1 MVSLECGQGKK
12 GRFAKGSRHKYG
24 RKKQLKTNGTE
35 FCGTAR
41 AEFQNSQ
48 QAVKHPPVLYTFLLH
63 HPPFI
68 AAKKDE
74 YNKALPKEPLSTS
87 KHNAQ
92 DRILAEKVHP
102 VLIGIRRHLYI
113 CKLM

>member
-1 MVSLECGQGKK
+1 MWKRKK
-12 GRFAKGSRHKYG
+12 RFAKGGRRKYG
-24 RKKQLKTNGTE
+24 REKQLRMNGSE

-48 QAVKHPPVLYTFLLH
+48 QAVKNLPVLYMFLLH

-68 AAKKDE
+68 AAEKDE

-87 KHNAQ
+87 RHNAQ
-92 DRILAEKVHP
+92 DRIIAEKLHP
-102 VLIGIRRHLYI
+102 VLIGIRRH
-113 CKLM
+113 CT